1 MKKFKIIAFII
12 GIIFA
17 VSIADADIH
26 PKYKKKK
33 KEKSS
38 LQRENTGVFDVQKNT
53 MSNIEFFTSNY
64 GIFGFDV
71 LGRTGGGY
79 WPRNSKNQ
87 YIFGG
92 GTWFGARKK
101 VRDLETDTVQYDV
114 NGKPIYRS
122 FVEVTYDPSTA
133 ESWFVPGRVTD
144 PFQSADLNQLTKY
157 RTYFSTDFDTEGKPF
172 VSTDGE
178 NWPIWDDGDDIK
190 DTLKHDRYF
199 GHYIQDETSRNTDT
213 YPKGPAFIS
222 QEDIF
227 ATFKDTDLKRY
238 SNITETEAR
247 KRGYPLRIQIEHFI
261 YSWNFGR
268 YKDFV
273 FLRYDFINRSRDTL
287 MDCWHAPMMDVDI
300 ALSTNANSG
309 ARNDRVKFIDCGD
322 VPDLNMATQWTQPDQ
337 NEGNKGFGYLGFDYL
352 ESPSVVYY
360 RDSLGNKIHPKVS
373 GSTDDS
379 KYAGKMYDRN
389 GNVVWPETLEYDNTG
404 FVRKDRR
411 WYPVEEQLGLVKFK
425 NWNIADDVNEDLE
438 RYEFMSTGTQDPDNG
453 PGDKR
458 YLMST
463 GPYNMFPD
471 DTARVVVAVIIASP
485 AVSREATGDCDDLAN
500 LRSLSEFAQTVY
512 DNSFQ
517 APAPPDVCRI
527 TEWQSGN
534 NSMMIRWNS
543 DSEYSVDP
551 NEKGLDFMGYKI
563 YRSRRPEQDTFNIV
577 EVEPDASTGY
587 PKGKGPYGWKEIAS
601 YQVDSPFLKS
611 HLRSGDNQNAEHSPL
626 IDSLMVVDFG
636 YFPESQG
643 GGLDSMAVTV
653 MRIPASAYVYPIDT
667 LNGNPGSYFYSRTPD
682 YTQTRA
688 NEYIP
693 VIAGF
698 NTSEF
703 AEPWGPY
710 FYELAKDDLN
720 PKHITNQY
728 PVNKPATDKPWLFYD
743 RANNKKIFQDV
754 LIGTLRL
761 NRSLA
766 AFNPIYTEEKTVK
779 LSKSVYDE
787 YLTKKNP
794 SGVIYKKETVIR
806 VHLEC
811 VLDSNGVEIPHPN
824 PERAR
829 RGDCLQDTS
838 YDDNGEI
845 VWDTVDVD
853 GPHLDTAYHMDTYRF
868 IEDFGWAID
877 VTVPLEDALGTAMKD
892 SKHIKDINASLSD
905 LIHKG
910 IATTEFPDFIQ
921 NDETLIP
928 DYVEP
933 YMTKITN
940 NRTFLDIGDDN
951 NDGVVSTS
959 SDQRKTE
966 KLLNNIK
973 YNYKVL
979 AFDEGDY
986 EQPTA
991 QKLNNAVSKSP
1002 NFKSLRPSASR
1013 AGLDSEF
1020 EIISIDEELMGGLY
1034 NFNFFSVDKERLGQF
1049 FAGDTFEL
1057 EFNPRW
1063 NLSFF
1068 APDGSEDPEADRIN
1082 YATIAQNMT
1091 ITNLS
1096 KNNEIAYE
1104 MATNFE
1110 PILCTPSSEVISE
1123 NAQSYVRDKK
1133 PIIDTVSYDPVVLKI
1148 DSFGVAQHYE
1158 ERIRSGKFSTG
1169 NFDIG
1174 GFCYSYGWDQE
1185 YFGTMGFEF
1194 DYIFKQ
1200 FGGIYRPYSMEIIK
1214 GDATIN
1220 MKALTN
1226 DGEDTDIIEAAQIVD
1241 FSDDFKA
1248 FDRSDAEL
1256 QLETAYAPI
1265 VESFN
1270 NGPGSY
1276 ELEFGDLKTEDFEF
1290 YYVQPFNAKLGHD
1303 TEVKT
1308 NVFTVPYIELK
1319 LKNVTQMNRPAID
1332 GDSVEIKFPSELK
1345 HMKLPI
1351 APERFTY
1358 FGSNALKPVNVPSPV
1373 ALPYVGK
1380 NGADFINHYNTF
1392 AFAFVDLKNA
1402 TRLNAYSNYA
1412 KYSAIVR
1419 DNVPLFDVTGV
1430 GEKEI
1435 AKDRISTFYSG
1446 LQGDVVGRYY
1456 LTGTASDGSKV
1467 EFINVVNIGG
1477 TRFIFDRVNAG
1488 GSHRVVSTIDPWDWG
1503 KDNDYRDQDY
1513 LNMTDF
1519 KSGDIV
1525 SLKSTGSA
1533 LGMPSKGA
1541 KVKFVVKD
1549 INETEFTDNQMDK
1562 ITISPNPYYVSH
1574 SDQKSVYSANKIRF
1588 GRLPEKCTID
1598 IYTNTGNL
1606 VLSLDHDEIGGHD
1619 EYAFDVWDLL
1629 SKNGFRIQSQSL
1641 IAVITTPEGAQTT
1654 KVFSVV
1660 VGPAVHIEIGN

>member
-1 MKKFKIIAFII
+1 MKKIKIIAFII
-12 GIIFA
+12 GIILA
-17 VSIADADIH
+17 ASIADADIH

-101 VRDLETDTVQYDV
+101 VRDFEEDTVQYDD

-157 RTYFSTDFDTEGKPF
+157 RTYFSTDFDPEGKPF
-172 VSTDGE
+172 VSSDGE
-178 NWPIWDDGDDIK
+178 NWPIWDDGDDLK

-199 GHYIQDETSRNTDT
+199 GHYIQDENQRNTGT

-238 SNITETEAR
+238 SNITEADAR

-287 MDCWHAPMMDVDI
+287 LDCWHAPMMDVDI
-300 ALSTNANSG
+300 AVSTNASNG
-309 ARNDRVKFIDCGD
+309 ARNDRVKFIACGD

-337 NEGNKGFGYLGFDYL
+337 NEANKGFGYLGFDYL

-360 RDSLGNKIHPKVS
+360 RDEKGNKVLPKVK
-373 GSTDDS
+373 GSTDES
-379 KYAGKMYDRN
+379 KYSGKMYDRN
-389 GNVVWPETLEYDNTG
+389 GDVVWPETLEYDNTG

-425 NWNIADDVNEDLE
+425 NWNIADDVNQDLE

-463 GPYNMFPD
+463 GPYNMFPN

-485 AVSREATGDCDDLAN
+485 AVSREATGECDDLAN

-512 DNSFQ
+512 DKSFQ

-534 NSMMIRWNS
+534 NSMLIRWNS
-543 DSEYSVDP
+543 DSEYSEDP
-551 NEKGLDFMGYKI
+551 YEKGLDFMGYKI
-563 YRSRRPEQDTFNIV
+563 YRSRRSDLDTFNKV
-577 EVEPDASTGY
+577 QLVPEPPLYA
-587 PKGKGPYGWKEIAS
+587 KGRGPYGWKEIGS
-601 YQVDSPFLKS
+601 YQVNLPFLKS
-611 HLRSGDNQNAEHSPL
+611 YLRSGDNQLAEHNPL
-626 IDSLMVVDFG
+626 IDSLMIVDFG
-636 YFPESQG
+636 YFDESQG
-643 GGLDSMAVTV
+643 GGIDSMALTV
-653 MRIPASAYVYPIDT
+653 MRIPSSAYVYPIDT
-667 LNGNPGSYFYSRTPD
+667 ASNGNPGSFMYSRLPD
-682 YTQTRA
+682 YTQSRK
-688 NEYIP
+688 NQYIP

-698 NTSEF
+698 NTSSELY
-703 AEPWGPY
+703 EPWGQY
-710 FYELAKDDLN
+710 FQDLAKDDLT
-720 PKHITNQY
+720 PITVTNQF
-728 PVNKPATDKPWLFYD
+728 PAKKPWLFYD
-743 RANNKKIFQDV
+743 KANNKDIFKDV
-754 LIGTLRL
+754 LVGTLRL

-766 AFNPIYTEEKTVK
+766 AFNPIYTEDKIVK
-779 LSKSVYDE
+779 LSKSVYDN
-787 YLTKKNP
+787 YLTKENP
-794 SGVIYKKETVIR
+794 SGVIYKQETVIR
-806 VHLEC
+806 VRLQC

-829 RGDCLQDTS
+829 RGDCLQDTA
-838 YDDNGEI
+838 YDEFTGEI
-845 VWDTVDVD
+845 LWDTLDVD

-877 VTVPLEDALGTAMKD
+877 VTIPLEDAFGTAMSD
-892 SKHIKDINASLSD
+892 ADHIRKINASIAEM
-905 LIHKG
+905 IHKG
-910 IATTEFPDFIQ
+910 IATTEFPDFLQ
-921 NDETLIP
+921 NDKTVIP
-928 DYVEP
+928 DYLEP
-933 YMTKITN
+933 YMSKITN
-940 NRTFLDIGDDN
+940 NRTFLDIGDDDK
-951 NDGVVSTS
+951 DGVVYTH

-986 EQPTA
+986 EQPTP
-991 QKLNNAVSKSP
+991 QKLNDAVKGSP
-1002 NFKSLRPSASR
+1002 NFKSLYPSASR
-1013 AGLDSEF
+1013 AGLSSEF
-1020 EIISIDEELMGGLY
+1020 EIISVDEELMGGLY
-1034 NFNFFSVDKERLGQF
+1034 NFNFFSVDKERLGQY

-1057 EFNPRW
+1057 EFNPEW
-1063 NLSFF
+1063 DLSFF

-1082 YATIAQNMT
+1082 YATIGQNMT
-1091 ITNLS
+1091 IRNLS

-1104 MATNFE
+1104 MESNFE
-1110 PILCTPSSEVISE
+1110 PILCDILSSEVISE
-1123 NAQSYVRDKK
+1123 NAQSYVRDDK
-1133 PIIDTVSYDPVVLKI
+1133 PVIDTVGYDPIVLKI

-1169 NFDIG
+1169 NFDKA
-1174 GFCYSYGWDQE
+1174 GFCYSQGWEQK

-1200 FGGIYRPYSMEIIK
+1200 FGGIYRPYSMDIIK

-1220 MKALTN
+1220 MGVLTN

-1241 FSDDFKA
+1241 FNDDFKT
-1248 FDRSDAEL
+1248 FDRNAGEL
-1256 QLETAYAPI
+1256 KLEKAFSPI

-1276 ELEFGDLKTEDFEF
+1276 ELEFGDLKTEDIEF
-1290 YYVQPFNAKLGHD
+1290 YYVQPYNSKLGHE

-1319 LKNVTQMNRPAID
+1319 LKNVTQMNRPGID
-1332 GDSVEIKFPSELK
+1332 GDSVEIKFPDELK

-1358 FGSNALKPVNVPSPV
+1358 FGSGALKPVNVPSPA
-1373 ALPYVGK
+1373 ALPYIGK

-1402 TRLNAYSNYA
+1402 AKLNAANFYT
-1412 KYSAIVR
+1412 KYSAIVQ
-1419 DNVPLFDVTGV
+1419 DNVPLFDIGDTDDS
-1430 GEKEI
+1430 KI
-1435 AKDRISTFYSG
+1435 ASSVISKYYSG

-1456 LTGTASDGSKV
+1456 LTGTAADGSKV

-1488 GSHRVVSTIDPWDWG
+1488 GSDRVESTINSWNWD
-1503 KDNDYRDQDY
+1503 KNTDYPNQEY

-1533 LGMPSKGA
+1533 LGMPTKGA
-1541 KVKFVVKD
+1541 KVKFIVKD

-1562 ITISPNPYYVSH
+1562 ITISPNPYYVTH
-1574 SDQKSVYSANKIRF
+1574 SDQPSVYSPNKIRF

-1606 VLSLDHDEIGGHD
+1606 VISFDHDDIGGND
-1619 EYAFDVWDLL
+1619 EYALDVWDLL

-1660 VGPAVHIEIGN
+1660 VGPAVHSDPGN